1 MLSFTTN
8 IFYKLNLF
16 FWFWQRL
23 DDVQEFLKV
32 PKLNLKSRQVKIH
45 HGPLSQHV
53 QNWEEVQKTLKG
65 TGFEN
70 FLLEDYRK

>member
-1 MLSFTTN
+1 M
-8 IFYKLNLF
+8 
-16 FWFWQRL
+16 QRL

-32 PKLNLKSRQVKIH
+32 PKRELKSRQVKIH
-45 HGPLSQHV
+45 LGSLSQHV

-70 FLLEDYRK
+70 FILEDYRK

>member
-1 MLSFTTN
+1 M
-8 IFYKLNLF
+8 
-16 FWFWQRL
+16 
-23 DDVQEFLKV
+23 QEFLKV

-53 QNWEEVQKTLKG
+53 QNWEEVQKTLNG